1 MIQLHKRKRKFL
13 TDWKYLETSPTLTS
27 IRMTAICVKLSLP
40 LLPTSFSFNP
50 PLSSLHLAGL
60 HQVPDAKSCPF
71 AIDTNRILHAG
82 C

>member
-1 MIQLHKRKRKFL
+1 
-13 TDWKYLETSPTLTS
+13 
-27 IRMTAICVKLSLP
+27 MTAICVKLSLP

-82 C
+82 CLHTVRPKHCYRDHSSVVDYLSDRK